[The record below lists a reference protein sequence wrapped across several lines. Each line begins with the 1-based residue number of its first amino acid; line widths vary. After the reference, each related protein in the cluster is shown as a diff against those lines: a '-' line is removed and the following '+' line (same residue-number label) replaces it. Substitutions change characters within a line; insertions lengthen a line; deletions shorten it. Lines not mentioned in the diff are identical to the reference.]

1 MRNPPEILI
10 VEDDATTA
18 MLVEI
23 QLKALGYH
31 VMGTVASGEAALP
44 LAAKRRPDL
53 VLMDVML
60 AGAMDGVETAR
71 QLLHSGHAMPVVF
84 LTARNDHATME
95 RIRGSMPFGCLI
107 KPPGEEELGTAIG
120 IALRGHE
127 LERQASRS
135 QENLAAVIALDSEGH
150 VTFLNAAAER
160 LCGCERYDVEGRLL
174 DEALP
179 QPVDEHGAPATSWS
193 RLLAIGGTEHTV
205 SLRSGETTRVVRCS
219 IAPTSGVG
227 SRTAANVVML
237 HDLTIRTQ
245 EEADRRRLQAEVR
258 RMGRALKVLSE
269 TSRVLQRATS
279 ETELFEEVC
288 RLSVALG
295 Y

>member
-60 AGAMDGVETAR
+60 AGAMDEVETAR

-95 RIRGSMPFGCLI
+95 RIRGSMRS
-107 KPPGEEELGTAIG
+107 EERRVGKEC
-120 IALRGHE
+120 R
-127 LERQASRS
+127 SR
-135 QENLAAVIALDSEGH
+135 
-150 VTFLNAAAER
+150 
-160 LCGCERYDVEGRLL
+160 
-174 DEALP
+174 
-179 QPVDEHGAPATSWS
+179 WS
-193 RLLAIGGTEHTV
+193 
-205 SLRSGETTRVVRCS
+205 
-219 IAPTSGVG
+219 P
-227 SRTAANVVML
+227 
-237 HDLTIRTQ
+237 
-245 EEADRRRLQAEVR
+245 
-258 RMGRALKVLSE
+258 
-269 TSRVLQRATS
+269 
-279 ETELFEEVC
+279 
-288 RLSVALG
+288 